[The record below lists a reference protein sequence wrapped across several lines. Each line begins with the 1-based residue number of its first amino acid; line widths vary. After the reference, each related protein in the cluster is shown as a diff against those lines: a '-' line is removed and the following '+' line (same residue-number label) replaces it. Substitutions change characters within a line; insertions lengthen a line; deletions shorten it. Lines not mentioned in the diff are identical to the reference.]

1 MGDLHLLHAD
11 SMIWRRVELPGDSPP
26 PPGYVPHSGYTDA
39 EACTRRVV
47 VAARDA
53 DGDAAATEREA

>member
-1 MGDLHLLHAD
+1 M
-11 SMIWRRVELPGDSPP
+11 GDSPA